1 MKLLYAH
8 GMRLFRFLRVALFVS
23 ALVPTFAKCGTVVPA
38 DGNFVIG
45 PEYNDAV
52 ELTPH
57 AGVAKGTVHAF
68 VMDSKDS
75 KIYPGLNGPYQ
86 RNVWVYVPAHY
97 KKGTKAPLLVVQDGK
112 GYLKRVTNILD
123 NLIAERRLPPMVAV
137 FINAGGGDGKGSERG
152 LEYDTLSDRYARF
165 IEEEVLPRITRDY
178 GIEFSKDPDAR
189 ATMGGSSGGACAL
202 TMGWYRTDLWHRIIT
217 FSGTFVA
224 QQSPDD
230 PKTPHGAWEYH
241 EHLIPQNPAKPLRIW
256 LEVGDH
262 DIGFDLDE
270 ASYHNWVM
278 ANNRMADVL
287 KAKGYHYHYD
297 FAKGAKHVDGKV
309 LGQTLPGALL
319 WAWAGYPIR

>member
-1 MKLLYAH
+1 MRMTSRFIFAFLLAT
-8 GMRLFRFLRVALFVS
+8 ALLTR
-23 ALVPTFAKCGTVVPA
+23 AATPVPP
-38 DGNFVIG
+38 DGDFVIG
-45 PEYNDAV
+45 PQYKDAP
-52 ELTPH
+52 ELSPS
-57 AGVAKGTVHAF
+57 AKLAKGTVHEF
-68 VMDSKDS
+68 TMESKDS
-75 KIYPGLNGPYQ
+75 KIYPGLNGPYE
-86 RNVWVYVPAHY
+86 RKVWVYVPAHY
-97 KKGTKAPLLVVQDGK
+97 KKGTKAPLLLVQDGH

-123 NLIAERRLPPMVAV
+123 NLIAEHRLPPMVAV

-152 LEYDTLSDRYARF
+152 LEYDTLSDRYALY

-178 GIEFSKDPDAR
+178 GINFSKDPDAR

-262 DIGFDLDE
+262 DIGFDADE
-270 ASYHNWVM
+270 ATYHNWVM
-278 ANNRMADVL
+278 ANNRMAEVL

-297 FAKGAKHVDGKV
+297 FAKDAKHVDGRV
-309 LGQTLPGALL
+309 RGQTLPGALL
-319 WAWAGYPIR
+319 WAWQGYRGAK

>member
-1 MKLLYAH
+1 MHSRSLHIVFVCLAFASVSYAKTP
-8 GMRLFRFLRVALFVS
+8 
-23 ALVPTFAKCGTVVPA
+23 VPK

-45 PEYNDAV
+45 PEYSPAP
-52 ELTPH
+52 ELKWRANVP
-57 AGVAKGTVHAF
+57 KGTVHEF
-68 VMDSKDS
+68 VMESKDS

-86 RNVWVYVPAHY
+86 RKVFVYVPAQY
-97 KKGTKAPLLVVQDGK
+97 KKGTKAPLLLVQDGQH
-112 GYLKRVTNILD
+112 YLKRLTNVLD
-123 NLIAERRLPPMVAV
+123 NLIADRRLPAMVTI

-152 LEYDTLSDRYARF
+152 LEYDTLSDRYANY
-165 IEEEVLPRITRDY
+165 IEQEVLPRITHDY
-178 GIEFSKDPDAR
+178 GVEFTKDPDGR

-202 TMGWYRTDLWHRIIT
+202 TMGWYKTKLWHRIIT

-241 EHLIPQNPAKPLRIW
+241 EHLIPQNPRKPLRIW

-262 DIGFDLDE
+262 DIGFDRDE

-297 FAKGAKHVDGKV
+297 FAKGAKHVDGNV
-309 LGQTLPGALL
+309 LDQTLAGALL
-319 WAWAGYPIR
+319 WAWQK